1 MTVTAPGAASA
12 SLLSDLRVL
21 DASSYIAGP
30 AAAAILADFGA
41 DVIKIEP
48 PGMGDAYRRVHLS
61 AGNPKCEIAYSWQ
74 MDNRSKRSLALD
86 FSVPAG
92 REVFLKLVA
101 AADVLI
107 INTPL
112 KSREKLGLTY
122 DDLKAVNP
130 RLIYASFTAY
140 GEEGPEAERS
150 GFDHTALWARTG
162 LMDTIRPAP
171 DAPPSRVALGM
182 GDHISALTIFGSIMA
197 ALYRRAVTGEGASV
211 KSNLMANGLWCN
223 SLQIQAMLAGAEYDY
238 RPAREKADNALHN
251 LYRTSDGRWFHL
263 VLLPEEKRW
272 PDFLGVIAREDLAA
286 DPRFAT
292 MAARHA
298 NAPALIG
305 ILDEIF
311 ASRDMAYWQERLD
324 AVSIPF
330 GAVYRLRDIPGDP
343 QAAASDALTPLYGL
357 EGKAERTV
365 NSPLWIDGIA
375 KRPATR
381 APELGEH
388 SLEVLEEA
396 GLSAG
401 EIRKLAEE
409 KIVDIRAVDA

>member
-1 MTVTAPGAASA
+1 MGGKALAADST
-12 SLLSDLRVL
+12 SFLGNLRVL
-21 DASSYIAGP
+21 DVSSYIAGP

-48 PGMGDAYRRVHLS
+48 PGGGDPYRRVHLS
-61 AGNPKCEIAYSWQ
+61 AGNPRCDVAYSWQ

-86 FSVPAG
+86 LAAPAG
-92 REVFLKLVA
+92 REIFFKLLA
-101 AADVLI
+101 DADVLI

-112 KSREKLGLTY
+112 KSRKKLGLTY
-122 DDLKAVNP
+122 EDLKPLNP
-130 RLIYASFTAY
+130 RLVYASFTAY
-140 GEEGPEAERS
+140 GEEGPEADRS

-182 GDHISALTIFGSIMA
+182 GDHISALTIFASIMA
-197 ALYRRAVTGEGASV
+197 ALYRREVTGEGSSV

-223 SLQIQAMLAGAEYDY
+223 AIQVQAMLAGAEYGY
-238 RPAREKADNALHN
+238 RPARENADNALHN
-251 LYRTSDGRWFHL
+251 LYQTADGRWFHL

-272 PDFLGVIAREDLAA
+272 PDFVKVIEREDLLD

-298 NAPALIG
+298 NASTLIG
-305 ILDEIF
+305 ILDAIF

-330 GAVYRLRDIPGDP
+330 GAVYRLRDIPDDV
-343 QAAASDALTPLYGL
+343 QANVSDALTPLYGL
-357 EGKAERTV
+357 EGKADRTV
-365 NSPLWIDGIA
+365 NSPLWIDGVN
-375 KRPATR
+375 KRPAGR

-388 SLEVLEEA
+388 SRDILREA
-396 GLSAG
+396 GLSAE
-401 EIRKLAEE
+401 EIDALRAANVVEIYEAEG
-409 KIVDIRAVDA
+409 